1 MLSEQPNP
9 EFGDDPLEPLFDPEP
24 PPELEPL
31 LEPELPRAPLPFV
44 QVPFP
49 ALQTDWST
57 LAVPE

>member
-9 EFGDDPLEPLFDPEP
+9 SLDPEP
-24 PPELEPL
+24 PLEPEPL
-31 LEPELPRAPLPFV
+31 LEPEPPRAPLPFV
-44 QVPFP
+44 QLPLA